1 MLLNGLILFL
11 FIYWDPSGLL
21 YRESISF
28 KWVWLLGVYV
38 LQTAV
43 GIDAFVIWAELS
55 LSLLFALYVLN
66 SLLIKTWI
74 QLYNAQV
81 QLGVSFFVS
90 VGIVLTGGAQL
101 FILLFNAF
109 LYTSLLYIPCLCW
122 FIYCMYINYNAY
134 ACTKQQQQPQ
144 QDEPVLPVYVKPKTS
159 AGNRVRT
166 KKNKTSI
173 AVSESG
179 RKIDITL

>member
-1 MLLNGLILFL
+1 
-11 FIYWDPSGLL
+11 
-21 YRESISF
+21 
-28 KWVWLLGVYV
+28 
-38 LQTAV
+38 
-43 GIDAFVIWAELS
+43 
-55 LSLLFALYVLN
+55 
-66 SLLIKTWI
+66 
-74 QLYNAQV
+74 
-81 QLGVSFFVS
+81 
-90 VGIVLTGGAQL
+90 
-101 FILLFNAF
+101 
-109 LYTSLLYIPCLCW
+109 
-122 FIYCMYINYNAY
+122 MYINYNAY